1 MIAGDL
7 QKGLARSTEGQP
19 GHRSRGLRWAMTGLA
34 LALLVGPTTRADMG
48 DWETTSTPVAPF
60 KLKDLDGRVLE
71 SSALRGRV
79 VVVDFWATWCTPC
92 VQELPELE
100 LYKKKIEGS
109 REVVFL
115 SLNVTD
121 DAETARAFARKK
133 GLRPP
138 VYLGDDLL
146 GTYQVS
152 GFPTKLILD
161 LRGKGPGRVR
171 YRREGMVSLAGLER
185 QVAATLAEKP

>member
-1 MIAGDL
+1 MIGEPHGD
-7 QKGLARSTEGQP
+7 KPARGAM
-19 GHRSRGLRWAMTGLA
+19 GYGRRMVRWAWAALA
-34 LALLVGPTTRADMG
+34 LVLLVGPTMRADMG
-48 DWETTSTPVAPF
+48 DWESTSTPVAPF
-60 KLKDLDGRVLE
+60 KLEDMDGRTLD
-71 SSALRGRV
+71 SSSLRGRV

-100 LYKKKIEGS
+100 LFKKKVEGS
-109 REVVFL
+109 REVAFL

-121 DAETARAFARKK
+121 DPATARAFVKK
-133 GLRPP
+133 RALRPP
-138 VYLGDDLL
+138 VYFGDDLL

-171 YRREGMVSLAGLER
+171 YRREGMMSMAGLEQ
-185 QVAATLAEKP
+185 QVAATLAQKP

>member
-1 MIAGDL
+1 MV
-7 QKGLARSTEGQP
+7 
-19 GHRSRGLRWAMTGLA
+19 GLA
-34 LALLVGPTTRADMG
+34 LALLVGPTLRADMDG
-48 DWETTSTPVAPF
+48 WESTSTPVAPF

-100 LYKKKIEGS
+100 IYKQKIQGS
-109 REVVFL
+109 REVAFL

-121 DAETARAFARKK
+121 DAEIARAFAKKK

-138 VYLGDDLL
+138 VYFGDELL
-146 GTYQVS
+146 GPYQIS

-171 YRREGMVSLAGLER
+171 YRREGMVTLAGLEQ
-185 QVAATLAEKP
+185 QVAATLAQKP